1 MRPDCIP
8 GSTVFSALSVAE
20 VSLPSA
26 GAVALW
32 AEAPVPGLAQC
43 RSARGEAVVA
53 GVGRS
58 AVAPCPGQRPCYM
71 TLTLRV

>member
-8 GSTVFSALSVAE
+8 GSAVFSALSVAE

-43 RSARGEAVVA
+43 HSARGEAVVA

-58 AVAPCPGQRPCYM
+58 AVAPCPGQRPCCV